1 MELVYVWIE
10 KYSSVL
16 EDIEVNFGG
25 EFIFKYDENKKTLCI
40 NKNQYYIK
48 NFFNT
53 EGNNNISNITGIIGK
68 NGSGKSNLINCI
80 RGYMADGGIKCMEK
94 NKKYEFHN
102 TILAIKEDKRVHIFI
117 SDKLVNSKENIYY
130 DKDLDVDIIFYGENH
145 IEDAQ
150 KYKIIKV
157 NDRSKL
163 KIIDKSDKLK
173 DISCIYMSNIFD
185 LSVPEYNTESKI
197 NYFDISTN
205 GILDELEKGLINIS
219 GGISNKEVFINEEL
233 GEISNKFK
241 ISSTRRYK
249 MYRKLQEL
257 KFISD
262 NIDNYNYIQSKK
274 FKLPNEILI
283 ITDYSYEQYHNPK
296 FFRFENLLRYEDKN
310 KINKIEDDIY
320 KRLDIQIEGCN
331 DDKIKAKFIAYKSLI
346 IRIIDSYF
354 NDIYRIIHNTK
365 EYKLKF
371 SKNISKAYT
380 KPFIDYEI
388 LYSLDKIKEIIINTA
403 NELSKSDETYKQFSE
418 NGKGINA
425 IEEKHELYVNL
436 IKFIEEL
443 LFKDSKISEYM
454 EINVFYEMIT
464 IKKDGTA
471 SGKQEK
477 MANIILQLNSYTLN
491 KIRKFMEIMIDLE
504 STEDFIMFEFRNI
517 SSGEYTLL
525 DTYSKLYSLKDTIK
539 TDNILLLIDEGEL
552 YLHPEWQREYIN
564 MLIEFLPKV
573 FVKKN
578 IQIVFASN
586 SPFLI
591 SDLPRNNII
600 VLDKINDKIVVSN
613 NSIVKQTFAANIS
626 KLLDDTFFM
635 EYNIGEFSKTKIEN
649 TIKILKSDGYN
660 DENTRDKVK
669 KIIELIDDPIIKNKL
684 KELYNKKYG
693 DLENQI
699 KNLEYHIAKLIN
711 QKEILENELNK
722 GENDD
727 KN

>member
-1 MELVYVWIE
+1 MELVYVWIK
-10 KYSSVL
+10 KYGQVL
-16 EDIEVNFGG
+16 KDIEVNFGS
-25 EFIFKYDENKKTLCI
+25 EFIFKYDKNNKTLCI

-48 NFFNT
+48 DFFNT
-53 EGNNNISNITGIIGK
+53 EGNNNVSNITGIIGK

-94 NKKYEFHN
+94 DDGYEFHD
-102 TILAIKEDKRVHIFI
+102 TILAIKEDKKVHIFI
-117 SDKLVNSKENIYY
+117 SDKFVNSEKNIYY
-130 DKDLDVDIIFYGENH
+130 DKDLDVDIILYGKKH
-145 IEDAQ
+145 EDSQ
-150 KYKIIKV
+150 SYKIINKH
-157 NDRSKL
+157 SKI
-163 KIIDKSDKLK
+163 KIIDKSEKLK

-185 LSVPEYNTESKI
+185 LSVPEYNTNSNI

-219 GGISNKEVFINEEL
+219 RGISNKKVFINENL
-233 GEISNKFK
+233 GEIGNKFK

-262 NIDNYNYIQSKK
+262 NIDNYDYIQSKK

-283 ITDYSYEQYHNPK
+283 TTDYIYEQHHNPK

-310 KINKIEDDIY
+310 KINKIEADIY
-320 KRLDIQIEGCN
+320 EKLNIQIEGCN
-331 DDKIKAKFIAYKSLI
+331 DEKIKAKFIAYKSLI

-354 NDIYRIIHNTK
+354 NDIYRMIHSTEK
-365 EYKLKF
+365 YKFKF
-371 SKNISKAYT
+371 IENISKAYT
-380 KPFIDYEI
+380 KSFIDYEI
-388 LYSLDKIKEIIINTA
+388 LYSLDKIKEIIIDTV
-403 NELSKSDETYKQFSE
+403 NELSKSDETYKEFSG
-418 NGKGINA
+418 NGKSINV
-425 IEEKHELYVNL
+425 IEEKHKLYANL
-436 IKFIEEL
+436 IRFIEEF
-443 LFKDSKISEYM
+443 LFKDSKISQYI
-454 EINVFYEMIT
+454 EINTFYEMIT

-477 MANIILQLNSYTLN
+477 MANILLQLNSYTLN
-491 KIRKFMEIMIDLE
+491 KIKEFMEIMIDLE
-504 STEDFIMFEFRNI
+504 STQDFIMFEFRNI

-573 FVKKN
+573 FVEKN

-591 SDLPRNNII
+591 SDLPRNNMI
-600 VLDKINDKIVVSN
+600 VLEKSNDKIVVSDK
-613 NSIVKQTFAANIS
+613 SFVKQTFAANIS

-649 TIKILKSDGYN
+649 TIRILRSDENN
-660 DENTRDKVK
+660 DENTRDEIK

-693 DLENQI
+693 DLEDQI
-699 KNLEYHIAKLIN
+699 KDIEHHIAKLIK
-711 QKEILENELNK
+711 QKEILENKLSK
-722 GENDD
+722 GDNDD

>member
-1 MELVYVWIE
+1 MELVYVWIK
-10 KYSSVL
+10 KYGTVL
-16 EDIEVNFGG
+16 KDIEVNFGS
-25 EFIFKYDENKKTLCI
+25 EFIFEYNKNNKTLCI

-48 NFFNT
+48 NFFNK
-53 EGNNNISNITGIIGK
+53 EGNTNISNITGIIGK

-80 RGYMADGGIKCMEK
+80 RGYMADGGIKCIEK
-94 NKKYEFHN
+94 NEGYEFHN
-102 TILAIKEDKRVHIFI
+102 TILAIKEDKRIHIFI
-117 SDKLVNSKENIYY
+117 SDEFINSEKNIYY
-130 DKDLDVDIIFYGENH
+130 DEDLDVDIILYGKKH
-145 IEDAQ
+145 IEEAQ
-150 KYKIIKV
+150 NYKTIKV
-157 NDRSKL
+157 NEHSKI

-173 DISCIYMSNIFD
+173 EISCIYMSNIFD
-185 LSVPEYNTESKI
+185 LSVPEYNTEPKI

-205 GILDELEKGLINIS
+205 GILDELEKGLINTP
-219 GGISNKEVFINEEL
+219 GGISNKKVSINEMS
-233 GEISNKFK
+233 GEISNKFRV
-241 ISSTRRYK
+241 SSTRRYK
-249 MYRKLQEL
+249 MYRKLQAL

-262 NIDNYNYIQSKK
+262 NINNYDYIQSKK

-283 ITDYSYEQYHNPK
+283 TTDYIYEQYHNPK

-310 KINKIEDDIY
+310 KINKIENDIY
-320 KRLDIQIEGCN
+320 ERLNIQIEGCN
-331 DDKIKAKFIAYKSLI
+331 DEKIKAKFIAYKSLI

-354 NDIYRIIHNTK
+354 NDIYRIILNTK
-365 EYKLKF
+365 EYKFKF
-371 SKNISKAYT
+371 SENISKAHT
-380 KPFIDYEI
+380 KSFIDDEI
-388 LYSLDKIKEIIINTA
+388 LYSLDKIKAIIIDTA
-403 NELSKSDETYKQFSE
+403 NELSKSDEIYKEFSE
-418 NGKGINA
+418 DGKGINA

-443 LFKDSKISEYM
+443 LFKDSEISKYI
-454 EINVFYEMIT
+454 EINTFYEMIT

-491 KIRKFMEIMIDLE
+491 KIKEFMEIMIDLE
-504 STEDFIMFEFRNI
+504 STQDFIMFEFRNI

-539 TDNILLLIDEGEL
+539 TDNVLLLIDEGEL

-573 FVKKN
+573 FVNKN

-613 NSIVKQTFAANIS
+613 DSIVKQTFAANIS

-649 TIKILKSDGYN
+649 TIRILKSDGYN
-660 DENTRDKVK
+660 DENTKNKIK
-669 KIIELIDDPIIKNKL
+669 KIIELIEDPIIKNKL

-693 DLENQI
+693 NLENQI
-699 KNLEYHIAKLIN
+699 KDIEKYISKLTKQKENLEKRL
-711 QKEILENELNK
+711 KK
-722 GENDD
+722 GDKDD